1 MNGLLEQNVLDE
13 LEKLKENLKPT
24 ASVIFT
30 TVMCDC
36 TGWCYGNCEGDCQG
50 YCSGNKNVDYD

>member
-24 ASVIFT
+24 ASVLT
-30 TVMCDC
+30 C
-36 TGWCYGNCEGDCQG
+36 
-50 YCSGNKNVDYD
+50 